1 MVLNVVPTTPDFDE
15 LARLCGFASRHT
27 SEDYVEYMERS
38 FLVNRVSKYSSK
50 PRIRMVGEK
59 LYAVDVSF
67 MSERDNAMQGD
78 NLGWRMETI
87 VALELLR
94 RTRPLFKDVYY
105 YADSGHECD
114 FVVCDRRK
122 AEALVQVTYD
132 MSTPKTRKREIGGA
146 VAAAKATGLKEAT
159 IVTYSELD
167 DIVDPSGVAV
177 HLVPVAD
184 WLVV

>member
-1 MVLNVVPTTPDFDE
+1 M
-15 LARLCGFASRHT
+15 
-27 SEDYVEYMERS
+27 
-38 FLVNRVSKYSSK
+38 
-50 PRIRMVGEK
+50 
-59 LYAVDVSF
+59 
-67 MSERDNAMQGD
+67 
-78 NLGWRMETI
+78 
-87 VALELLR
+87 R

-132 MSTPKTRKREIGGA
+132 MSAPKTRKREIGGA

-159 IVTYSELD
+159 IVTYSELE

-184 WLVV
+184 WLVS